1 MNGWKT
7 FAFNGAVGIASLGG
21 GILDQLDLIDW
32 SKVLPDGWGPF
43 AVMAI
48 GIVNILLRHV
58 TTEPAAWRK

>member
-7 FAFNGAVGIASLGG
+7 LAFNGAVGIASLGG
-21 GILDQLDLIDW
+21 RVLDQLEVIDW
-32 SKVLPDGWGPF
+32 SKILPGGWGPF

-48 GIVNILLRHV
+48 GLINILLRHV